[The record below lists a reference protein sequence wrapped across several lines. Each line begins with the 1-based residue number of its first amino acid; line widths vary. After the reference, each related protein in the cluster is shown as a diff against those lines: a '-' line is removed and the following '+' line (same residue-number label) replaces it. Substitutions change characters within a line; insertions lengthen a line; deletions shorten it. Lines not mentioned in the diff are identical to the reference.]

1 VKFTFKK
8 NKIPKI
14 SQFFGQKSTKMFWQN
29 KALSK
34 TIYISWRAFGGGKE
48 GVG

>member
-8 NKIPKI
+8 NKIPKKFPI
-14 SQFFGQKSTKMFWQN
+14 FWSKINKMFWQN
-29 KALSK
+29 KTLSK
-34 TIYISWRAFGGGKE
+34 TIYNSWRAFGGGKE